1 MLRSTTKIN
10 KLFCLRAFSSA
21 TAIKPWKEPM
31 SAGDFDLMRQILAA
45 PRYIIIWNN
54 IK

>member
-1 MLRSTTKIN
+1 MLRTTTKMN

-21 TAIKPWKEPM
+21 AGVKPWKEPM

-45 PRYIIIWNN
+45 PRYFIL
-54 IK
+54 